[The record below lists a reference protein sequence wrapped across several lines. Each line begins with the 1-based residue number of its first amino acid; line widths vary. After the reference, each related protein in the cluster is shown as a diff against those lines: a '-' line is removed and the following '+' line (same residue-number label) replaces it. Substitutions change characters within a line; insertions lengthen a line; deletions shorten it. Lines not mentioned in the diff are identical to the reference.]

1 MIASSKCVCQE
12 CRVCCWCSLVSDIMS
27 SAKRLVNSVGG
38 SQLEWDKTDEGGGGE
53 GSHTLPATRQ
63 GKCDFCHL
71 LVATKQA

>member
-38 SQLEWDKTDEGGGGE
+38 SQLERDKTDAGGGGE
-53 GSHTLPATRQ
+53 SVTSVISSLQPNRRDTGW
-63 GKCDFCHL
+63 
-71 LVATKQA
+71 